1 MTEQENSS
9 ELIEV
14 VLGLLE
20 KSKQQDESM
29 QKAIQEMKR
38 QGSAL
43 ETLRR
48 AIEAS
53 AFTGVSLG
61 VKNALETHNK
71 ALDERIW
78 EIGSVTSKLQQ
89 TKKELNWKTFVWF
102 YGSFALYMACLFVF
116 AAWIVPSLDEIRER
130 RDYLGKLN
138 QAIEH
143 KSELA
148 QLQTSQCG
156 GKLCVKVDTKQ
167 CGYSVKGSKGN
178 GSYCIVNGN

>member
-29 QKAIQEMKR
+29 QKAIQAMER

-43 ETLRR
+43 EALRR
-48 AIEAS
+48 SIEAS

-61 VKNALETHNK
+61 VKNALETQNK

-89 TKKELNWKTFVWF
+89 TKKELNWQTFVWF
-102 YGSFALYMACLFVF
+102 YGSFALFMACTVAFMFWL
-116 AAWIVPSLDEIRER
+116 IPSLDEISER
-130 RDYLGKLN
+130 KNYLEALN
-138 QAIEH
+138 RRIASR
-143 KSELA
+143 SELEN
-148 QLQTSQCG
+148 LKTTRCD
-156 GKLCVKVDTKQ
+156 GKLCVRVNAKQ
-167 CGYSVKGSKGN
+167 CGYTVKSGN
-178 GSYCIVNGN
+178 NSGSYCIIQ